1 MTDCQHLDDL
11 VTPYVDGEISATDR
25 ERIERHLRVCA
36 PCRGRVHAERSV
48 HTLIQDRRAALLS
61 EAPPALRARCASA
74 ARPGGTTAGAAWG
87 ARLVP
92 LALAASLVLVVAGAF
107 VYELTARSTKV
118 MAAELTAD
126 HMKCF
131 RVMNNVVR
139 TDHDPEAVRSAIESR
154 FDWQVQLPEHPERAG
169 LELVGSRPC
178 LYGEGLVAHIMYRH
192 RGNPVS
198 IFMLPK
204 TVRPDNLIEVMGHR
218 AAIWS
223 MGGRT
228 FVLITKEPRADV
240 DEITSFVHAS
250 LR

>member
-1 MTDCQHLDDL
+1 MTECQRLDDL
-11 VTPYVDGEISATDR
+11 VTPYVDGEISAAERDR
-25 ERIERHLRVCA
+25 IDRHLSVCG
-36 PCRGRVHAERSV
+36 PCRGRVRAEQSA
-48 HTLIQDRRAALLS
+48 HTLIHDRRTALLS

-74 ARPGGTTAGAAWG
+74 ARSGGPALGGVWS

-92 LALAASLVLVVAGAF
+92 LALAASLVLIVAGAF
-107 VYELTARSTKV
+107 VFELTARSTRV

-139 TDHDPEAVRSAIESR
+139 TDHDPEAVRSSIESR
-154 FDWQVQLPEHPERAG
+154 FEWPVQLPEHPERAG

-204 TVRPDNLIEVMGHR
+204 SVRADELIEVMGHQ

-223 MGGRT
+223 VGGRT
-228 FVLITKEPRADV
+228 FVLITHEPPADV